1 MTQEFKDALKY
12 VVRYRRRLA
21 VVLALSILS
30 TIFSLVLP
38 YLSRSLVD
46 RAFGQRDLQA
56 LYRIVEIFAVTSF
69 AGFIVSTYVGLL
81 YTRVSADMLFDM
93 RLALYT
99 HLQRLSPRFYAR
111 VATGEILARVNN
123 DVAEIQRVV
132 SESLLALVGNVL
144 FLVGSVGAM
153 FWLDTRLAFIALALV
168 PVSVW
173 LLAVIRRSFAVRV
186 KRVRET
192 SADVGSFL
200 VETLQAMRLVVT
212 ANAQEREAERFRDRN
227 RSFVGA
233 LMRMQLWSYLTGGA
247 PTLVWSIGHTAV
259 FIIGGRQVV
268 NGTLS
273 LGTFIAFMAYQ
284 MRLTQPAHALM
295 SLWASLATVQV
306 SLRRV
311 QELLATPPDVTEPR
325 DPLRL
330 TTPGAAFEF
339 RHVSVD
345 LGGRPILRDVS
356 FRVEPGEVVAIV
368 GATGSGKSTL
378 ADLLL
383 RFADPDAGLVL
394 FDDVDMRALSLSD
407 LRRHVMLVEQ
417 EPMAFN
423 ATILENIR
431 YCSPGATP
439 DEVRAAARA
448 AGLDDFVMGLPLGYE
463 TIVGQRGY
471 LLSAGERQRMAIARA
486 ILAKPVVLV
495 LDEPSAALDPL
506 AEQTVVAAYLGT
518 AEPRSRTVV
527 VITHRYTVAMAA
539 TRVVVL
545 EDNRI
550 VQDGVPADLIL
561 RDGAF
566 ARLFS
571 SEHSQRLTHAP
582 VGAVASISTARELL
596 REN

>member
-1 MTQEFKDALKY
+1 MESMTQEFKEALKY

-21 VVLALSILS
+21 VVLALSVLS
-30 TIFSLVLP
+30 TLFSLILP

-56 LYRIVEIFAVTSF
+56 LYQIVEIFAITSI
-69 AGFIVSTYVGLL
+69 AGFVVSTYVGLL

-93 RLALYT
+93 RLSLYN

-123 DVAEIQRVV
+123 DVGEIQRVV

-144 FLVGSVGAM
+144 FLVGSVAAM
-153 FWLDTRLAFIALALV
+153 FWLDTRLALIGLALV
-168 PVSVW
+168 PASIG
-173 LLAVIRRSFAVRV
+173 LLALIRRRLAVRV

-192 SADVGSFL
+192 SADVGTFL

-212 ANAQEREAERFRDRN
+212 ANAQQREADRFRDRN
-227 RSFVGA
+227 RAFVGA
-233 LMRMQLWSYLTGGA
+233 LMRMQLWSYLAGGA

-259 FIIGGRQVV
+259 FIVGGREVV
-268 NGTLS
+268 NGTLT

-284 MRLTQPAHALM
+284 MRLMQPAHALM
-295 SLWASLATVQV
+295 ALWANLATVQV

-311 QELLATPPDVTEPR
+311 HELLSTPPDVI
-325 DPLRL
+325 DPADPVRVAA
-330 TTPGAAFEF
+330 PEGAIEF
-339 RHVSVD
+339 RRVSVD

-356 FRVEPGEVVAIV
+356 LSIMPGEIVAIV
-368 GATGSGKSTL
+368 GATGSGKSTI

-394 FDDVDMRALSLSD
+394 FDGVDLRALALSD

-417 EPMAFN
+417 EPIAFN

-431 YCSPGATP
+431 YSHPDATP
-439 DEVRAAARA
+439 AEARVAAQA
-448 AGLDDFVMGLPLGYE
+448 AGLDDFVMALPLGYE

-471 LLSAGERQRMAIARA
+471 LLSAGERQRMAIART

-495 LDEPSAALDPL
+495 LDEPSASLDPQ
-506 AEQTVVAAYLGT
+506 AEQTVVAAYRGET
-518 AEPRSRTVV
+518 GPRNQTVV
-527 VITHRYTVAMAA
+527 VITHRYAVAMAA

-545 EDNRI
+545 DDNRI
-550 VQDGVPADLIL
+550 VEDGAPADLL
-561 RDGAF
+561 ARNGAF

-571 SEHSQRLTHAP
+571 SEHTSRLTHPAG
-582 VGAVASISTARELL
+582 VKV
-596 REN
+596 

>member
-1 MTQEFKDALKY
+1 MTQEFKEALKY

-21 VVLALSILS
+21 LVLALSILS

-56 LYRIVEIFAVTSF
+56 LYRIVEIFAFTSI
-69 AGFIVSTYVGLL
+69 AGFVVSTYVGLL

-93 RLALYT
+93 RLSLYT

-111 VATGEILARVNN
+111 VATGELLARVNN

-144 FLVGSVGAM
+144 FLVGSIGAM
-153 FWLDTRLAFIALALV
+153 FWLDTRLALIGLALV
-168 PVSVW
+168 PASIW
-173 LLAVIRRSFAVRV
+173 LLAVIRRRLALRV

-192 SADVGSFL
+192 SADVGTFL
-200 VETLQAMRLVVT
+200 VETLQAMRLVVS
-212 ANAQEREAERFRDRN
+212 ANAQQRESNRFRDRN
-227 RSFVGA
+227 RAFVSA
-233 LMRMQLWSYLTGGA
+233 LMRMQLWSYLAGGV
-247 PTLVWSIGHTAV
+247 PTLIWSIGHTAV
-259 FIIGGRQVV
+259 FIVGGRQVV

-284 MRLTQPAHALM
+284 MRLMQPAHALM

-311 QELLATPPDVTEPR
+311 HELLSTAPDVA
-325 DPLRL
+325 DPAHPFRL
-330 TTPGAAFEF
+330 PAPNGAVEF
-339 RHVSVD
+339 RGVSVD

-356 FRVEPGEVVAIV
+356 FSIAPGEIVAIV
-368 GATGSGKSTL
+368 GVSGSGKSTI

-394 FDDVDMRALSLSD
+394 FDGVDLKALALED
-407 LRRHVMLVEQ
+407 LRRYVMLVEQ
-417 EPMAFN
+417 EPIAFN

-431 YCSPGATP
+431 YGRP
-439 DEVRAAARA
+439 DAPAAEVRLAAKA
-448 AGLDDFVMGLPLGYE
+448 AGLDDFIMALPLGYD
-463 TIVGQRGY
+463 TVVGQRGY

-495 LDEPSAALDPL
+495 LDEPSAALDPQ
-506 AEQTVVAAYLGT
+506 AEQTVLAAYRGSG
-518 AEPRSRTVV
+518 EVRDRTVL
-527 VITHRYTVAMAA
+527 VITHRYALAMAA

-545 EDNRI
+545 DETSI
-550 VQDGVPADLIL
+550 VEEGTPTDLVA
-561 RDGAF
+561 RQGPF

-571 SEHSQRLTHAP
+571 AEHASRLMP
-582 VGAVASISTARELL
+582 AVR
-596 REN
+596 N

>member
-1 MTQEFKDALKY
+1 MTQEYREALHY

-21 VVLALSILS
+21 VVLALSVIS

-56 LYRIVEIFAVTSF
+56 LYQIVEIFAFTSI

-93 RLALYT
+93 RLALYH

-123 DVAEIQRVV
+123 DVAEIQRVM

-144 FLVGSVGAM
+144 FLFGSVAAM
-153 FWLDTRLAFIALALV
+153 FWLDTRLALIGLALV
-168 PVSVW
+168 PVSIC
-173 LLAVIRRSFAVRV
+173 LLAMVRRHLAIRV

-192 SADVGSFL
+192 SADVGTFL

-212 ANAQEREAERFRDRN
+212 ANAQQREADRFRDRN
-227 RSFVGA
+227 RAFVSA
-233 LMRMQLWSYLTGGA
+233 LMRMQLWSYLAGGG

-259 FIIGGRQVV
+259 FIIGGREVV

-284 MRLTQPAHALM
+284 MRLMQPAHALM
-295 SLWASLATVQV
+295 ALWASLATVQV

-311 QELLATPPDVTEPR
+311 QELLSTPPDVTEPDTPVR
-325 DPLRL
+325 LPDPKGTVELR
-330 TTPGAAFEF
+330 
-339 RHVSVD
+339 RVSVD
-345 LGGRPILRDVS
+345 LGGRPILQDVS
-356 FRVEPGEVVAIV
+356 FSAQPNEIVAVV
-368 GATGSGKSTL
+368 GASGSGKSTI
-378 ADLLL
+378 ADLVV

-394 FDDVDMRALSLSD
+394 FDGVDVRALALDD
-407 LRRHVMLVEQ
+407 LRRNVMLVEQ
-417 EPMAFN
+417 EPIAFN
-423 ATILENIR
+423 ATVLENIR
-431 YCSPGATP
+431 YSCPEATP
-439 DEVRAAARA
+439 AEVRRAAQA
-448 AGLDDFVMGLPLGYE
+448 AGLDDFVMALPLGYE

-471 LLSAGERQRMAIARA
+471 LLSAGERQRMALARA
-486 ILAKPVVLV
+486 ILARPLVLV
-495 LDEPSAALDPL
+495 LDEPSAALDPRTERTVL
-506 AEQTVVAAYLGT
+506 AGYREPNGLRDQTVI
-518 AEPRSRTVV
+518 
-527 VITHRYTVAMAA
+527 VITHRYRLAMTA

-550 VQDGVPADLIL
+550 VEEGAPADLVA
-561 RDGAF
+561 RDGPF
-566 ARLFS
+566 ARLFASEDVS
-571 SEHSQRLTHAP
+571 SATL
-582 VGAVASISTARELL
+582 EL
-596 REN
+596 RP

>member
-1 MTQEFKDALKY
+1 MTQEFKEALKY

-30 TIFSLVLP
+30 TVFSLVLP

-46 RAFGQRDLQA
+46 RAFGERDLQA
-56 LYRIVEIFAVTSF
+56 LYRIVEIFAFTSI
-69 AGFIVSTYVGLL
+69 AGFVVSTYVGLL

-93 RLALYT
+93 RLSLYS

-111 VATGEILARVNN
+111 VATGELLARVNN

-144 FLVGSVGAM
+144 FLVGSIAAM
-153 FWLDTRLAFIALALV
+153 FWLDTRLALIGLALV
-168 PVSVW
+168 PASIW
-173 LLAVIRRSFAVRV
+173 LLAVIRRRLALRV

-192 SADVGSFL
+192 SADVGTFL
-200 VETLQAMRLVVT
+200 VETLQAMRLVVS
-212 ANAQEREAERFRDRN
+212 ANAQQRESDRFRERN
-227 RSFVGA
+227 RAFVSA
-233 LMRMQLWSYLTGGA
+233 LMRMQLWSYLTGGV

-259 FIIGGRQVV
+259 FIVGGRQVI

-284 MRLTQPAHALM
+284 MRLMQPAHALM
-295 SLWASLATVQV
+295 ALWASLATVQV

-311 QELLATPPDVTEPR
+311 HELLSTPPDVTEPAH
-325 DPLRL
+325 PVRL
-330 TTPGAAFEF
+330 PAPRGVVEF
-339 RHVSVD
+339 RGVSVD

-356 FRVEPGEVVAIV
+356 FSIAPGEIVAIV
-368 GATGSGKSTL
+368 GVSGSGKSTI

-394 FDDVDMRALSLSD
+394 FDGVDVKALALDD

-417 EPMAFN
+417 EPIAFN

-431 YCSPGATP
+431 YGRPEAPAT
-439 DEVRAAARA
+439 EVRLAAKA
-448 AGLDDFVMGLPLGYE
+448 AGLDDFIATLPRGYD
-463 TIVGQRGY
+463 TVVGQRGY

-486 ILAKPVVLV
+486 ILARPTVLV
-495 LDEPSAALDPL
+495 LDEPSAALDPQ
-506 AEQTVVAAYLGT
+506 AEQTVLAAYRGSG
-518 AEPRSRTVV
+518 EVRDRTVV
-527 VITHRYTVAMAA
+527 VITHRYALAMAA

-545 EDNRI
+545 DETSI
-550 VQDGVPADLIL
+550 VEQGTPTDLVA
-561 RDGAF
+561 RQGPF

-571 SEHSQRLTHAP
+571 AEHASRLAP
-582 VGAVASISTARELL
+582 SMR
-596 REN
+596 N

>member
-1 MTQEFKDALKY
+1 MTQEFKEALKY

-21 VVLALSILS
+21 LVLALSVLS

-56 LYRIVEIFAVTSF
+56 LYRIVEIFAFTSI
-69 AGFIVSTYVGLL
+69 AGFVVSTYVGLL

-93 RLALYT
+93 RLSLYS

-111 VATGEILARVNN
+111 VATGELLARVNN

-144 FLVGSVGAM
+144 FLVGSIGAM
-153 FWLDTRLAFIALALV
+153 FWLDTRLALIGLALV
-168 PVSVW
+168 PASIW
-173 LLAVIRRSFAVRV
+173 LLAVIRRRLALRV

-192 SADVGSFL
+192 SADVGTFL
-200 VETLQAMRLVVT
+200 VETLQAMRLVVS
-212 ANAQEREAERFRDRN
+212 ANAQQRESNRFRDRN
-227 RSFVGA
+227 RAFVSA
-233 LMRMQLWSYLTGGA
+233 LMRMQLWSYLAGGV
-247 PTLVWSIGHTAV
+247 PTLIWSIGHTAV
-259 FIIGGRQVV
+259 FIVGGRQVI

-284 MRLTQPAHALM
+284 MRLMQPAHGLM

-311 QELLATPPDVTEPR
+311 HELLSTPPDVA
-325 DPLRL
+325 DPAHPVRL
-330 TTPGAAFEF
+330 PAPGGLVEF
-339 RHVSVD
+339 RGVSVD

-356 FRVEPGEVVAIV
+356 FSIAPGEIVAIV
-368 GATGSGKSTL
+368 GVSGSGKSTI

-383 RFADPDAGLVL
+383 RFADPDVGLVL
-394 FDDVDMRALSLSD
+394 FDGVDLKALALDD
-407 LRRHVMLVEQ
+407 LRRYVMLVEQ
-417 EPMAFN
+417 EPIAFN

-431 YCSPGATP
+431 YGRPEAPAT
-439 DEVRAAARA
+439 EVRLAAKA
-448 AGLDDFVMGLPLGYE
+448 AGLDDFIMALPLGYD
-463 TIVGQRGY
+463 TVVGQRGY

-486 ILAKPVVLV
+486 ILARPVVLV
-495 LDEPSAALDPL
+495 LDEPSAALDPQ
-506 AEQTVVAAYLGT
+506 AEQTVLAAYRGSG
-518 AEPRSRTVV
+518 EVRDRTVV
-527 VITHRYTVAMAA
+527 VITHRYALAMAA

-545 EDNRI
+545 DETSI
-550 VQDGVPADLIL
+550 VEQGTPTDLVA
-561 RDGAF
+561 RQGPF

-571 SEHSQRLTHAP
+571 AEHASRLAP
-582 VGAVASISTARELL
+582 SMR
-596 REN
+596 N

>member
-1 MTQEFKDALKY
+1 MTQEFKEALKY

-21 VVLALSILS
+21 VVLALSVLS
-30 TIFSLVLP
+30 TLFSLILP

-56 LYRIVEIFAVTSF
+56 LYQIVEIFAVTSI
-69 AGFIVSTYVGLL
+69 AGFVVSTYVGLL
-81 YTRVSADMLFDM
+81 YTRVSADMLFDL
-93 RLALYT
+93 RLSLYN
-99 HLQRLSPRFYAR
+99 HLQPLSLRFYAR
-111 VATGEILARVNN
+111 VATVEILARVNN

-144 FLVGSVGAM
+144 FLVGSVAAM
-153 FWLDTRLAFIALALV
+153 FWLDTRLALIGLALV
-168 PVSVW
+168 PFSIG
-173 LLAVIRRSFAVRV
+173 LLALIRRRLAVRV

-192 SADVGSFL
+192 SADVGTFL

-212 ANAQEREAERFRDRN
+212 ANAQQREADRFRDRN
-227 RSFVGA
+227 RAFVSA
-233 LMRMQLWSYLTGGA
+233 LMRMQLWSYMAGGL

-268 NGTLS
+268 NGTLT

-284 MRLTQPAHALM
+284 MRLMQPAHALM
-295 SLWASLATVQV
+295 SLWANLATVQV

-311 QELLATPPDVTEPR
+311 HELLSTPPDVTEP
-325 DPLRL
+325 DDAVRL
-330 TTPGAAFEF
+330 DAPKGAIEF
-339 RHVSVD
+339 QRVSVD

-356 FRVEPGEVVAIV
+356 LSVLPGEIVAVV
-368 GATGSGKSTL
+368 GATGSGKSTI

-383 RFADPDAGLVL
+383 RFADPDTGLVL
-394 FDDVDMRALSLSD
+394 FDGVDLRALALSD

-417 EPMAFN
+417 EPIAFN

-431 YCSPGATP
+431 YSRPDATP
-439 DEVRAAARA
+439 AQVRLAACA
-448 AGLDDFVMGLPLGYE
+448 AGLDDFVTALPLGYE

-471 LLSAGERQRMAIARA
+471 LLSAGERQRMAIART
-486 ILAKPVVLV
+486 ILAKPVVLA
-495 LDEPSAALDPL
+495 LDEPSASLDPKS
-506 AEQTVVAAYLGT
+506 EQTIVAAYRGG
-518 AEPRSRTVV
+518 AERRDQTVI
-527 VITHRYTVAMAA
+527 VITHRYAVAMAA

-545 EDNRI
+545 DDNRI
-550 VQDGVPADLIL
+550 VEDGAPADLIV

-571 SEHSQRLTHAP
+571 SEHTSRLTHA
-582 VGAVASISTARELL
+582 ASVKA
-596 REN
+596 

>member
-1 MTQEFKDALKY
+1 MTQEFKEALKY
-12 VVRYRRRLA
+12 ASRYRRRLA

-56 LYRIVEIFAVTSF
+56 LYRIVEIFAVTSI

-93 RLALYT
+93 RLSLYT

-144 FLVGSVGAM
+144 FLVGSVVAM
-153 FWLDTRLAFIALALV
+153 FWLDARLALIGLALV
-168 PVSVW
+168 PASTW
-173 LLAVIRRSFAVRV
+173 LLAVIRRRLAARV

-192 SADVGSFL
+192 SADVGTFL

-212 ANAQEREAERFRDRN
+212 SNAQQREAERFRDRN
-227 RSFVGA
+227 RAFVDA
-233 LMRMQLWSYLTGGA
+233 LMRMQLWSYLTGGV

-259 FIIGGRQVV
+259 FIIGGRQVIS
-268 NGTLS
+268 GSLS

-284 MRLTQPAHALM
+284 MRLMQPAHGLM
-295 SLWASLATVQV
+295 ALWASLATVQV

-311 QELLATPPDVTEPR
+311 HELLSTPPDVTEPAKPIR
-325 DPLRL
+325 LADPK
-330 TTPGAAFEF
+330 GSVEF

-356 FRVEPGEVVAIV
+356 FTVVPGEVVAIV
-368 GATGSGKSTL
+368 GATGSGKSTI

-383 RFADPDAGLVL
+383 RFADPDTGIVL
-394 FDDVDMRALSLSD
+394 FDGVDLKALALGD

-417 EPMAFN
+417 EPIAFN

-431 YCSPGATP
+431 YSRPDATP
-439 DEVRAAARA
+439 DDVRLAAQA
-448 AGLDDFVMGLPLGYE
+448 AGLDDFITRLPLGYE
-463 TIVGQRGY
+463 TVAGQRGY

-486 ILAKPVVLV
+486 MLTRPAVLV
-495 LDEPSAALDPL
+495 LDEPSAALDPQ
-506 AEQTVVAAYLGT
+506 AEQVVLAAYRGT
-518 AEPRSRTVV
+518 NAVRDHTAI
-527 VITHRYTVAMAA
+527 VITHRYALVMAA
-539 TRVVVL
+539 DRVVVL
-545 EDNRI
+545 DDNRI
-550 VQDGVPADLIL
+550 VEEGPPAELIF
-561 RDGAF
+561 RAGPF
-566 ARLFS
+566 ARLFAMD
-571 SEHSQRLTHAP
+571 HA
-582 VGAVASISTARELL
+582 GRMTIERI
-596 REN
+596 

>member
-1 MTQEFKDALKY
+1 MTQEFKEALKY

-21 VVLALSILS
+21 IVLALSVLS
-30 TIFSLVLP
+30 TMFSLILP

-46 RAFGQRDLQA
+46 RAFGERDLQA
-56 LYRIVEIFAVTSF
+56 LYRIVEIFAFTSI

-93 RLALYT
+93 RLSLYT

-153 FWLDTRLAFIALALV
+153 FWLDTRLAVIGLALV
-168 PVSVW
+168 PASIW
-173 LLAVIRRSFAVRV
+173 LLAVIRRRLAVRV

-200 VETLQAMRLVVT
+200 VETLQAMRLVVS
-212 ANAQEREAERFRDRN
+212 ANAQQREADRFRDRN
-227 RSFVGA
+227 RAFVSA
-233 LMRMQLWSYLTGGA
+233 LMRMQLWSYLAGGV
-247 PTLVWSIGHTAV
+247 PTLIWSIGHTAV
-259 FIIGGRQVV
+259 FIIGGRQVI

-284 MRLTQPAHALM
+284 MRLMQPAHALM
-295 SLWASLATVQV
+295 ALWASLATVQV

-311 QELLATPPDVTEPR
+311 HELLSTPPEVAEPAH
-325 DPLRL
+325 PVRL
-330 TTPGAAFEF
+330 PAPQGAVEF
-339 RHVSVD
+339 RRVSVD
-345 LGGRPILRDVS
+345 LGGRPILRDLS
-356 FRVEPGEVVAIV
+356 FSIAPGEVVAIV
-368 GATGSGKSTL
+368 GVSGSGKSTI

-394 FDDVDMRALSLSD
+394 FDGVDLKTLALDD

-417 EPMAFN
+417 EPIAFN

-431 YCSPGATP
+431 YGRP
-439 DEVRAAARA
+439 DAPASEVRLAAKA
-448 AGLDDFVMGLPLGYE
+448 AGLDDFITTLPLGYD
-463 TIVGQRGY
+463 TVVGQRGY

-486 ILAKPVVLV
+486 ILARPVVLV
-495 LDEPSAALDPL
+495 LDEPSAALDPQ
-506 AEQTVVAAYLGT
+506 AEQTVLAAYRGPSG
-518 AEPRSRTVV
+518 ARDRTVV
-527 VITHRYTVAMAA
+527 VITHRYVLAMAA

-545 EDNRI
+545 DDTAI
-550 VQDGVPADLIL
+550 VEEGIPTELMARQGP
-561 RDGAF
+561 F

-571 SEHSQRLTHAP
+571 SEH
-582 VGAVASISTARELL
+582 ASRVTPATTLQS
-596 REN
+596 

>member
-1 MTQEFKDALKY
+1 MTQEFKEALKY

-21 VVLALSILS
+21 LVLALSILS
-30 TIFSLVLP
+30 TVFSLILP

-56 LYRIVEIFAVTSF
+56 LYRIVEIFAFTSI
-69 AGFIVSTYVGLL
+69 AGFVVSTYVGLL

-93 RLALYT
+93 RLSLYS

-111 VATGEILARVNN
+111 VATGELLARVNN

-144 FLVGSVGAM
+144 FLVGSIGAM
-153 FWLDTRLAFIALALV
+153 FWLDTRLALIGLALV
-168 PVSVW
+168 PASIW
-173 LLAVIRRSFAVRV
+173 LLAVIRRRLAFRV

-192 SADVGSFL
+192 SADVGTFL
-200 VETLQAMRLVVT
+200 VETLQAMRLVVS
-212 ANAQEREAERFRDRN
+212 ANAQQRESNRFRDRN
-227 RSFVGA
+227 RAFVSA
-233 LMRMQLWSYLTGGA
+233 LMRMQLWSYLAGGV
-247 PTLVWSIGHTAV
+247 PTLIWSIGHTAV
-259 FIIGGRQVV
+259 FIVGGRQVV

-284 MRLTQPAHALM
+284 MRLMQPAHGLM

-311 QELLATPPDVTEPR
+311 HELLSTAPDVADPAH
-325 DPLRL
+325 PLRL
-330 TTPGAAFEF
+330 PAPNGAVEF
-339 RHVSVD
+339 RDVSVD

-356 FRVEPGEVVAIV
+356 FSIAPGEIVAIV
-368 GATGSGKSTL
+368 GVSGSGKSTI

-394 FDDVDMRALSLSD
+394 FDGVDLKALALED
-407 LRRHVMLVEQ
+407 LRRYVMLVEQ
-417 EPMAFN
+417 EPIAFN

-431 YCSPGATP
+431 YGRPEAP
-439 DEVRAAARA
+439 AAEVRLAAKA
-448 AGLDDFVMGLPLGYE
+448 AGLDDFIMALPLGYD
-463 TIVGQRGY
+463 TVVGQRGY

-495 LDEPSAALDPL
+495 LDEPSAALDPQ
-506 AEQTVVAAYLGT
+506 AEQTVLAAYRGSG
-518 AEPRSRTVV
+518 EVRDRTVV
-527 VITHRYTVAMAA
+527 VITHRYALAMAA

-545 EDNRI
+545 DETNI
-550 VQDGVPADLIL
+550 VEEGTPTDLVA
-561 RDGAF
+561 RQGPF

-571 SEHSQRLTHAP
+571 AEHASRLMP
-582 VGAVASISTARELL
+582 AVR
-596 REN
+596 N